1 MFISAAEACATRHDY
16 PVLTDR

>member
-1 MFISAAEACATRHDY
+1 MFISAAEACATRHDD

>member
-1 MFISAAEACATRHDY
+1 MFISAAKACATRHDD